1 MGSKGRVLYPE
12 SRFLVPT
19 GAALAAVLGVSA
31 QAVSKAS
38 AAGRIEARTDGW
50 WDLFDV
56 LEQWRGNTRWSLQR
70 ATVGLPPWLDLA
82 LPVTQG
88 MVDELVR
95 RANAQGAYEWTPKVD
110 TEDGQANADGLPDVL
125 GNALTAAVAAAFDGL
140 DTDRLRGVLTDAL
153 RAQLPRLGMA

>member
-12 SRFLVPT
+12 ARFLVPT
-19 GAALAAVLGVSA
+19 GVALAAVLGVSA
-31 QAVSKAS
+31 QAVSKAI

-95 RANAQGAYEWTPKVD
+95 RANAQGAYEWSSSD
-110 TEDGQANADGLPDVL
+110 TEDGEANTDSLPDVL

-140 DTDRLRGVLTDAL
+140 DTERLRGVLTDAL
-153 RAQLPRLGMA
+153 RAQLPRLGVA